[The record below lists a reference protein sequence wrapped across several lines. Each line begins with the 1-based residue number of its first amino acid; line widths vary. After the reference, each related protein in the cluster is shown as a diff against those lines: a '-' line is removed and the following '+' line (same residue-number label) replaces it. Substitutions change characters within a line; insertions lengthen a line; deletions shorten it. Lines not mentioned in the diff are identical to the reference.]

1 MASTPKLLTVI
12 AWLLILGVVAA
23 CSVFTIGMTTEHYG
37 AGPPYYGRT
46 TNMDK
51 WSSPVLPIVLVNTGG
66 IAAIAATLLVAR
78 ARRRR
83 RERS

>member
-1 MASTPKLLTVI
+1 MASKQQLLTLL
-12 AWLLILGVVAA
+12 AWLLSLGVVAA
-23 CSVFTIGMTTEHYG
+23 CSVFTIGMTTEYYG
-37 AGPPYYGRT
+37 AGPPYRGRT

-51 WSSPVLPIVLVNTGG
+51 WSSPLLPIVIVNTGG